1 MEKRKKTEEQARS
14 VEQKPVCPTCG
25 GSGEIGFFQGE
36 SRFLLT
42 REECPAC
49 FGLGYVLEDTD
60 DPTYSAP
67 DSPAH
72 KP

>member
-1 MEKRKKTEEQARS
+1 MDTSKK
-14 VEQKPVCPTCG
+14 VCNTCG

-36 SRFLLT
+36 SRFFIT

-49 FGLGYVLEDTD
+49 YGFGYEPEDNETGQAND
-60 DPTYSAP
+60 AQAEEGIDEGEK
-67 DSPAH
+67 

>member
-1 MEKRKKTEEQARS
+1 METSKRTI
-14 VEQKPVCPTCG
+14 CDTCG

-49 FGLGYVLEDTD
+49 CGLGYLLDEESASDGEQGKEEDQ
-60 DPTYSAP
+60 A
-67 DSPAH
+67 
-72 KP
+72 

>member
-1 MEKRKKTEEQARS
+1 MPPEKKS
-14 VEQKPVCPTCG
+14 VCPTCG
-25 GSGEIGFFQGE
+25 GSGEISFFQGE

-60 DPTYSAP
+60 GSSNSAP
-67 DSPAH
+67 DSPAQ

>member
-1 MEKRKKTEEQARS
+1 MQLPDIS
-14 VEQKPVCPTCG
+14 VENKPVCPTCG
-25 GSGEIGFFQGE
+25 GSGEISFFQGE

-49 FGLGYVLEDTD
+49 CGLGYVLEDEAPSTD
-60 DPTYSAP
+60 TVSKQDASA
-67 DSPAH
+67 A